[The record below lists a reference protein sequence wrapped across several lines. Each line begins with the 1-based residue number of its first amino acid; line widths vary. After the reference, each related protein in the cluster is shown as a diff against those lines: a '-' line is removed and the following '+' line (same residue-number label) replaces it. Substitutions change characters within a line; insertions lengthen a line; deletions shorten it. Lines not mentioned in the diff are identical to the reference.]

1 MEEMEKKIKA
11 SIMID
16 AHACT
21 VVEVDG
27 EKTGKWM
34 RHILYAPYLSLKKM
48 NKRIPGTGASYRMGV
63 PAAIL
68 TKLLG
73 KGRIK
78 TKGVVIYERIER
90 ILP

>member
-11 SIMID
+11 GIMIN

-27 EKTGKWM
+27 EKAGKWM
-34 RHILYAPYLSLKKM
+34 HHILYALYLSLKEM
-48 NKRIPGTGASYRMGV
+48 NKRIPGTGASYRTGV

-68 TKLLG
+68 TKLLLVKEG
-73 KGRIK
+73 
-78 TKGVVIYERIER
+78 
-90 ILP
+90 